1 MTCTDS
7 HDKGQAL
14 DAFIKAMPKVELHL
28 HIEGTLEP
36 ESVFHFARRNGVSL
50 DFDSVEAL
58 RRAYE
63 FENLQSFLDLYNAT
77 MGVLCTEED
86 FFDLTWAYLARVAE
100 QNVVHTE
107 IFFDPQGHT
116 RRGIA
121 FATVVDGITR
131 ALEAGRQRFGISSRL
146 ILCFWRHL
154 SEAEAFATWEQAQ
167 PHLDR
172 FTAVGL
178 DSSELGHPPEKF
190 ERVYAKAHAA
200 GLKAVAHAGEE
211 GGPDYIWGALDAL
224 HVQRID
230 HGVRCLEDG
239 MLVERLVRDQ
249 IPLTVCPLSNVRLRV
264 VKNLASHNLSRMLAL
279 GLCVCVN
286 SDDPAYF
293 GGYMT
298 ENFLA
303 VRKALDLVPAQVLTL
318 GRNAIAASFLAADE
332 KAALHRR
339 LEAAAV
345 EHGFSLGG

>member
-1 MTCTDS
+1 
-7 HDKGQAL
+7 
-14 DAFIKAMPKVELHL
+14 MPKVELHL

-36 ESVFHFARRNGVSL
+36 ESVFRFARRNAVAL
-50 DFDSVEAL
+50 DFDNVEAL

-86 FFDLTWAYLARVAE
+86 FFDLTWDYLARVAK

-116 RRGIA
+116 RRGVP
-121 FATVVDGITR
+121 FATVVAGITR
-131 ALEAGRQRFGISSRL
+131 ALEAGQQRYGISSRL

-154 SEAEAFATWEQAQ
+154 SEEEAFATWEQAQ

-172 FTAVGL
+172 ITAVGL

-190 ERVYAKAHAA
+190 QRVYAAARAA

-211 GGPDYIWGALDAL
+211 GGPDYIWGALDTL
-224 HVQRID
+224 HVDRID
-230 HGVRCLEDG
+230 HGVRCIEDG
-239 MLVERLVRDQ
+239 MLVERLVREQ
-249 IPLTVCPLSNVRLRV
+249 IPLTVCPLSNLRLRV
-264 VKNLASHNLSRMLAL
+264 VKNMASHNLSRMLAL

-303 VRKALDLVPAQVLTL
+303 VRKALELVPAQVLAL
-318 GRNAIAASFLAADE
+318 GRNAIDASFLTVDD

-339 LEAAAV
+339 LEAAAD
-345 EHGFSLGG
+345 EHGFSPGG